1 MEDSGLNS
9 PQPSASLPISTPKD
23 PITCH
28 VLDQTTGLP
37 ARALSVSLTLL
48 KPFGPSTPFKALT
61 SIDGRISK
69 WQAPDGPSLSSIF
82 ENLHGHPDGKMVWA
96 LKFETG
102 NYFGEGNTFFPEVE
116 VRFFVGSDSLHYHV
130 PLLLGPWSYTTYRG
144 S

>member
-1 MEDSGLNS
+1 MENAGLVS
-9 PQPSASLPISTPKD
+9 PPASSTLPTAPPKD

-48 KPFGPSTPFKALT
+48 RPLGPSNPLKAAT
-61 SIDGRISK
+61 DKDGRITK
-69 WQAPDGPSLSSIF
+69 WQAQEGPSLQ
-82 ENLHGHPDGKMVWA
+82 EMLDNLDEHPGSRMVWV
-96 LKFETG
+96 LKFDTG
-102 NYFGEGNTFFPEVE
+102 AYFGEGNTFFPEVE
-116 VRFFVGSDSLHYHV
+116 VRFYVSPNQGHYHV